1 MNGLL
6 IQRKKDD
13 TSVGTDE
20 LKTISLPTDFS
31 STNYILI
38 PNFENASKG
47 ADDVHARV
55 VSKATNEVT
64 VKTRRSD
71 SQSAGTRYVT
81 FIAIG
86 Y

>member
-1 MNGLL
+1 M
-6 IQRKKDD
+6 IVQWKKDD
-13 TSVGTDE
+13 TSIGTDN
-20 LKTISLPTDFS
+20 LKTITLPTDFS
-31 STNYILI
+31 STSYILI
-38 PNFENASKG
+38 PNTENASTR
-47 ADDVHARV
+47 ADDVHVRV

-71 SQSAGTRYVT
+71 NQSDGTRYVT

>member
-1 MNGLL
+1 M
-6 IQRKKDD
+6 
-13 TSVGTDE
+13 
-20 LKTISLPTDFS
+20 PTDFS

-38 PNFENASKG
+38 PNTENASEE
-47 ADDVHARV
+47 ADDVHVRV

-71 SQSAGTRYVT
+71 NQSAGTRYVT

>member
-1 MNGLL
+1 M
-6 IQRKKDD
+6 
-13 TSVGTDE
+13 S
-20 LKTISLPTDFS
+20 TDFS

-38 PNFENASKG
+38 PNFENANTG
-47 ADDVHARV
+47 ADDVHVRV

-71 SQSAGTRYVT
+71 NQSAGTRYVI

>member
-6 IQRKKDD
+6 IQWKKDD
-13 TSVGTDE
+13 TSIGTDE

-38 PNFENASKG
+38 PNFENASTG
-47 ADDVHARV
+47 ADDVHVRV